1 MALDRPPAVS
11 KLGKYEL
18 LREQAGS
25 GIGSTWIGRSA
36 DDPEG
41 SPQLYTVLRLHR
53 HVLKKAEAAE
63 AFLAEARE
71 AQAFRHPNALA
82 LIDSG
87 SNDGDVFVVSEHV
100 EGETLAALIAAAG
113 AEGLPAPIV
122 LRIFLDV

>member
-25 GIGSTWIGRSA
+25 GIGSSWIARST

-53 HVLKKAEAAE
+53 HVLKKTEAAE
-63 AFLAEARE
+63 AFLSEARE
-71 AQAFRHPNALA
+71 AQPFRHPNALA
-82 LIDSG
+82 LVDSG
-87 SNDGDVFVVSEHV
+87 SHDGDVFAASEHV
-100 EGETLAALIAAAG
+100 EGESL
-113 AEGLPAPIV
+113 
-122 LRIFLDV
+122 